1 VAIRRCFTSGLW
13 GSLLVQALAFGR
25 RSVEGPGPIPGPH
38 EARRDGEHDRDDPR
52 RGKGS
57 DAPWA
62 PTTGRPIAVP
72 RGVETMTN
80 ALRAA
85 STDGRFA
92 VVVADW
98 NRECVTGMN
107 GP

>member
-1 VAIRRCFTSGLW
+1 MASATVTTPDA
-13 GSLLVQALAFGR
+13 A
-25 RSVEGPGPIPGPH
+25 SV
-38 EARRDGEHDRDDPR
+38 
-52 RGKGS
+52 S
-57 DAPWA
+57 DAPRA
-62 PTTGRPIAVP
+62 PTSGPPIAVP
-72 RGVETMTN
+72 RGVETMIN

-98 NRECVTGMN
+98 NRDYVSGMN

>member
-1 VAIRRCFTSGLW
+1 M

-25 RSVEGPGPIPGPH
+25 RSVEGR
-38 EARRDGEHDRDDPR
+38 ARSPVHTKLAAMARTSVTTPDAARV
-52 RGKGS
+52 S

-62 PTTGRPIAVP
+62 PTTGPPIAVP
-72 RGVETMTN
+72 RGVETMIN

-85 STDGRFA
+85 STDRRFA

-107 GP
+107 GPCSAAFPSSSY